1 MKDIKSWFN
10 CRYTKPDKNGTYLL
24 MAGDRHP
31 VCGFMTMSIIKTKWN
46 KKTGWDLKAG
56 LVPVQWKYVTSEDEK
71 KYHLERVNI
80 NDYRSAR

>member
-1 MKDIKSWFN
+1 MKDIKSWFMYRDIKLDN
-10 CRYTKPDKNGTYLL
+10 NGTYLL
-24 MAGDRHP
+24 MVGDRHP
-31 VCGFMTMSIIKTKWN
+31 VWGFMTMSIIKTKWN
-46 KKTGWDLKAG
+46 NKTGWDLQSG